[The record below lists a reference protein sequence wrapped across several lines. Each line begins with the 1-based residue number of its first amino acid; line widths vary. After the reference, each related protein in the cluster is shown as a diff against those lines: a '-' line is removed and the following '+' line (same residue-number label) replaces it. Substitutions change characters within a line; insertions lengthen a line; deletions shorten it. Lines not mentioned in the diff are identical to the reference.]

1 MVQPSS
7 NLPKMSPHHYGIY
20 VPDLESSIKW
30 YQEKLDFTVHRRS
43 YAERISAKIAFIKNG
58 DYYIE
63 LLQVDGSVPRPEG
76 VKINGPQHVGF
87 LVEDYPK
94 FMEIVRQRGVEVVKD
109 SKFGTVSVAILKDN
123 AGNTFEIVEK
133 VIPDYYEG

>member
-1 MVQPSS
+1 MVHANST
-7 NLPKMSPHHYGIY
+7 LPEMSAHHYGIY

-43 YAERISAKIAFIKNG
+43 YAERISAKIAFIKRG
-58 DYYIE
+58 DFYLE
-63 LLQVDGSVPRPEG
+63 LLQVDGRIPRPEG
-76 VKINGPQHVGF
+76 AKINGPQHIGF
-87 LVEDYPK
+87 LVDDYAK
-94 FMEIVRQRGVEVVKD
+94 FMEIMKQRGVEIVKD
-109 SKFGTVSVAILKDN
+109 GKFGTVSVAILKDN